1 MTDRQVSRAEIAR
14 RLNLSEKRI
23 TQLVKEGR
31 LKDGTAFPSRVD
43 GRSRTFPSDRCFEWY
58 VRFKQEEALQR
69 AAPAE
74 PDNLRTAELRQAIAD
89 ASIAELKLAGLRNE
103 VAPVEE
109 HRRELRRILGR
120 VRSRIIAIPGTYAS
134 QLLGVPTMADA
145 AVRLRVIVVAI
156 LSDLQQAAG
165 ALETDDEGEVEEE
178 ESSQHQ
184 AQ

>member
-1 MTDRQVSRAEIAR
+1 MSDRQVSRAEIAR

-23 TQLVKEGR
+23 TQLVKDGR
-31 LKDGTAFPSRVD
+31 LADGTEFPSRVE
-43 GRSRTFPSDRCFEWY
+43 GRNRTFPSDRCFEWY

-69 AAPAE
+69 AAPMK
-74 PDNLRTAELRQAIAD
+74 PDVLKEAALRQAVAD

-103 VAPVEE
+103 VATVEE

-120 VRSRIIAIPGTYAS
+120 VRSRIVAMPGTYAS
-134 QLLGVPTMADA
+134 QLLGIPSMADA

-165 ALETDDEGEVEEE
+165 PLETDDEGGGTEEP
-178 ESSQHQ
+178 SQQQ